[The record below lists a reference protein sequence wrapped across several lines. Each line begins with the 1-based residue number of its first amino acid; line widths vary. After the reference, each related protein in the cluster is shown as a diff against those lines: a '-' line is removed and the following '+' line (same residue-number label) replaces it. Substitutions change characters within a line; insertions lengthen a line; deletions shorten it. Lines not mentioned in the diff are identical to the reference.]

1 MEVPLMNFKTLIL
14 PLMVT
19 SALSWNAH
27 AEHINRIVV
36 DGNKRVETATI
47 ESYLTVKAGGDIT
60 PEKQEASIKSLFNT
74 SLFDNVKITHSGG
87 TVYVH
92 VEETPLVIKVLIK
105 GNSKVGSKKI
115 NAEIMTK
122 AGSSLRLSDIE
133 YDKNKIIEMYKKSGR
148 FAVRVTPDIKKLE
161 NNRVKVTYNVV
172 EGPKTAVKTIRFV
185 GNNYYRNNE
194 LKSIIKTKESAW
206 YRFLESNDTYD
217 PDRMEYDKTIL
228 TDFYQSVGF
237 ADFKVLSANAEL
249 SPTKDHFVVTYAIEE
264 GSKYKFGN
272 IEIQNNLPEI
282 KTDYLRRK
290 IKTRKGKIFNGG
302 MIDKTEDDIGEWLGD
317 HGYPLVN
324 VYHEITKDP
333 VTHTANIKFF
343 VDRAEKVFVR
353 KINIRGNLKTHEK
366 VIRRE
371 FKIAEGDVLNRSQLT
386 KAYRNLRRLDY
397 FDEKIGVVPKPTS
410 IPGRYDIDVD
420 VQEKST
426 ASIGLDVGYNTAS
439 GPFSRISYEDRNV
452 LGTGKDFN
460 ASVMLAKRSETY
472 SVGLTEPHFLDKNLS
487 LGGSVFYTH
496 TGSDGAHKHTF
507 WGENSSYT
515 LDTKGAKIT
524 TGYDLIDDLSHNVSY
539 TIKHDN
545 LSVSKN
551 QPSLFIQEQVGKFTT
566 SAIGHSL
573 ILDKTDN
580 PAMPKNGFSIVGT
593 QEYAGVGGDNRY
605 LKHDV
610 TATAYTSFSENRY
623 TLKLIGS
630 LGDIRA
636 PSGHTVRISDRWN
649 LGDASMRGFAPQ
661 GIGPRDK
668 RTNEG
673 LGGNKYYSATAELQ
687 FPIGMPQE
695 FNLTG
700 ALFTDIG
707 GVYDFDIK
715 KGSQYSRADVY
726 DSKDARISYG
736 VGLIW
741 NTRIAPI
748 RIDYALRLRKKSY
761 DEVQPWHLRFSTH
774 F

>member
-1 MEVPLMNFKTLIL
+1 MNLKTLMSS
-14 PLMVT
+14 LMVA
-19 SALSWNAH
+19 SALSWTAN
-27 AEHINRIVV
+27 AEHINRIIV
-36 DGNKRVETATI
+36 DGNKRVETSTI
-47 ESYLTVKAGGDIT
+47 ESYLTIKPGDNLT
-60 PEKQEASIKSLFNT
+60 NDKQDASIKSLFNT
-74 SLFDNVKITHSGG
+74 ALFDNVKITHNAG
-87 TVYVH
+87 TMYVH

-105 GNSKVGSKKI
+105 GNSKVSSKKI
-115 NAEIMTK
+115 NNEVMTK

-161 NNRVKVTYNVV
+161 NNRVKVTFNVI

-185 GNNYYRNNE
+185 GNNNYRSNE
-194 LKSIIKTKESAW
+194 LKSLILTKESAW

-217 PDRMEYDKTIL
+217 PDRMEVDKQFL
-228 TDFYQSVGF
+228 TDFYNSVGF
-237 ADFKVLSANAEL
+237 ADFKILSSSAEL
-249 SPTKDHFVVTYAIEE
+249 SPTKDHFVVTYALEE
-264 GSKYKFGN
+264 GPKYKFGDV
-272 IEIQNNLPEI
+272 EVQNNLKEV

-290 IKTRKGKIFNGG
+290 IKIRKGKVFNGG
-302 MIDKTEDDIGEWLGD
+302 SIDRAEDAIGEWLGD

-324 VYHEITKDP
+324 VDHEVIKDP
-333 VTHTANIKFF
+333 VTRTAHIKFI
-343 VDRAEKVFVR
+343 VDKADKAFVR
-353 KINIRGNLKTHEK
+353 KINISGNLKTHEK

-371 FKIAEGDVLNRSQLT
+371 FKIAEGDVLNRSQIT
-386 KAYRNLRRLDY
+386 KAWRNLRRLDY
-397 FDEKIGVVPKPTS
+397 FEKVAIDPKPTNV
-410 IPGRYDIDVD
+410 PGRYDINVD

-439 GPFSRISYEDRNV
+439 GPFSRISYDDKNV

-460 ASVMLAKRSETY
+460 AAVQIAKRSSSY
-472 SVGLTEPHFLDKNLS
+472 SVGLTEPYFMDKNLS
-487 LGGSVFYTH
+487 LGTSLFYSTV
-496 TGSDGAHKHTF
+496 GSDGLHTHGF
-507 WGENSSYT
+507 WGENSSYK
-515 LDTKGAKIT
+515 LETKGAKVSA
-524 TGYDLIDDLSHNVSY
+524 GYDLIDDLSHNVFY

-551 QPSLFIQEQVGKFTT
+551 QNSIFIMEQVGKYTT
-566 SAIGHSL
+566 SAIGHS
-573 ILDKTDN
+573 ITLDKTDN
-580 PAMPKNGFSIVGT
+580 IYMPKSGFSIIGT
-593 QEYAGVGGDNRY
+593 QEFAGVGGENKY
-605 LKHDV
+605 LKHDL
-610 TATAYTSFSENRY
+610 TANLYSSYSENKY
-623 TLKLIGS
+623 TLKLSGS
-630 LGDIRA
+630 VGDIRA
-636 PSGHTVRISDRWN
+636 PGGHTVRINDRFN

-668 RTNEG
+668 RSGEG
-673 LGGNKYYSATAELQ
+673 LGGKKYYSATAELQ

-700 ALFTDIG
+700 ALFTDVG

-715 KGSQYSRADVY
+715 KAGTYSRNDIN